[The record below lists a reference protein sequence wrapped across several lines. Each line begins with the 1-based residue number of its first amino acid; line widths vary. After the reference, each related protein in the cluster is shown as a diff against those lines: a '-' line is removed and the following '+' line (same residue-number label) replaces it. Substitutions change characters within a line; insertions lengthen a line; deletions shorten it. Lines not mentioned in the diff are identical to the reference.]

1 MCCVHYTSLYSL
13 YQNRDMQ
20 IEIAK
25 LVYATAA
32 PAAEGGGGTCPMQ
45 CPIAGDTND
54 FKVFIP

>member
-32 PAAEGGGGTCPMQ
+32 PAAEGGGEHVPH
-45 CPIAGDTND
+45 A
-54 FKVFIP
+54 VSHSW

>member
-32 PAAEGGGGTCPMQ
+32 PAAEGGGARAPCSVP
-45 CPIAGDTND
+45 
-54 FKVFIP
+54 